1 MKKHYV
7 KPETTVIAI
16 STEPVMN
23 LAVSGH
29 VPDPGEAQGK
39 ENPFVD
45 NTGQDYEGF
54 VTADTDGYHT
64 RSLWD
69 E

>member
-29 VPDPGEAQGK
+29 VPDPGEAEGK
-39 ENPFVD
+39 GHPFVD
-45 NTGQDYEGF
+45 ETDQGYEGF
-54 VTADTDGYHT
+54 VTADTDRYHA
-64 RSLWD
+64 RSLWED
-69 E
+69 